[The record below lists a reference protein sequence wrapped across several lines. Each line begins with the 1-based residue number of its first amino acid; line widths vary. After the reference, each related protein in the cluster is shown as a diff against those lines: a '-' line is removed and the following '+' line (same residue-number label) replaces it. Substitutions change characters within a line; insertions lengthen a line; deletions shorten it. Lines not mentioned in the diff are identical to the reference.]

1 MKFKKLFLLLIGFTF
16 IIFSACALSELP
28 PLFIQTTTVQVSPQ
42 FATVDPNATNT
53 ATPFL
58 SMGPTATATSTS
70 RPTKTSTPASTLT
83 PSMTP
88 TPSLP
93 DGQVNIMVFGNDYRP
108 SSGYRT
114 DTMILVSINTIEKI
128 VNAISLPRDLYV
140 EIPGHGYDRLNTAMP
155 YGGFDLFQQ
164 TMQINFNIK
173 PDFYIMTNFTG
184 FANIINS
191 IGGIDVNAA
200 RNLYDSCDLPQAVNG
215 YCSAGAGIVHMDG
228 ETALWYVRSRYTSN
242 DFDRNRRQQEVML
255 AILKNLLQVDL
266 IANAADLYNGYRSAV
281 DTNLELEPFIKLL
294 PTIISLNEEGHL
306 NRYAIDASYT
316 TNYWTEQGAAVLLP
330 NQEMIWDLIRTVI
343 YQQ

>member
-1 MKFKKLFLLLIGFTF
+1 
-16 IIFSACALSELP
+16 
-28 PLFIQTTTVQVSPQ
+28 
-42 FATVDPNATNT
+42 
-53 ATPFL
+53 
-58 SMGPTATATSTS
+58 
-70 RPTKTSTPASTLT
+70 
-83 PSMTP
+83 
-88 TPSLP
+88 
-93 DGQVNIMVFGNDYRP
+93 MVFGNDYRP

-128 VNAISLPRDLYV
+128 VNAISFPRDLYV

-191 IGGIDVNAA
+191 IGGINVNAA

-215 YCSAGAGIVHMDG
+215 YCSAGPGIVHMDG

-266 IANAADLYNGYRSAV
+266 IANATDLYNGYRSAV

-316 TNYWTEQGAAVLLP
+316 SNYWTEQGAAVLLP